1 VKRHKGAALATDP
14 VAAGLDMV
22 IAIPDPVVL
31 SPLLVIFIISSA
43 PVPLMAQRGE
53 SRAAGGG

>member
-14 VAAGLDMV
+14 VAAGLDLV

-31 SPLLVIFIISSA
+31 SPLLLIFIISSA
-43 PVPLMAQRGE
+43 HRLMYCCFIISSASWYR
-53 SRAAGGG
+53 